1 MRIFLFVFL
10 SASIVLA
17 QKGFTPEY
25 FVKKHNL
32 KLPEVDIDKI
42 DVSKY
47 THRND
52 SWLYFYKG
60 QSRKVDS
67 TYRYLNIEGFPP
79 NKQYEKYTYKGDSTF
94 VRQIAIAQD
103 NLDTTN
109 NYEIAITNNGQAE
122 KSFNKTRNYC
132 NFVTYTSWG
141 CLKSEK
147 FLNPGDKEPH
157 GHECSLVKIGDYIES
172 IETRENKVDSSD
184 IQRYYFSAFDSLVAQ
199 YTLSKKEDPA
209 LMNLI
214 FYTNTHKKKI
224 EYDFDFFKHS
234 NEVTTFDIYTYR
246 PNGNL
251 FRMYLFDSKAH
262 RPSKGGSKP
271 PREYKLLSYV
281 EYSYDSLGRKTSMIS
296 YDPPDAG
303 TGK

>member
-1 MRIFLFVFL
+1 MRTFLIIFLSVTV
-10 SASIVLA
+10 VLA

-32 KLPEVDIDKI
+32 KLPEVDVGNV
-42 DVSKY
+42 DVSKC
-47 THRND
+47 TQND
-52 SWLYFYKG
+52 SKYFFYQGKT
-60 QSRKVDS
+60 KNIDS
-67 TYRYLNIEGFPP
+67 VYSYVTFRGVPTAKL
-79 NKQYEKYTYKGDSTF
+79 YEKYHYQSDSIL
-94 VRQIAIAQD
+94 VRQTEIAQD
-103 NLDTTN
+103 NYDTMSKREIVIYD
-109 NYEIAITNNGQAE
+109 NY
-122 KSFNKTRNYC
+122 KTETRFDRKRNCKIYLKR
-132 NFVTYTSWG
+132 TSWG
-141 CLKSEK
+141 QPMGEKS
-147 FLNPGDKEPH
+147 LCPGDKEPH
-157 GHECSLVKIGDYIES
+157 GQEFTLTKMNDYVES
-172 IETRENKVDSSD
+172 IETYENKVDSSD
-184 IQRYYFSAFDSLVAQ
+184 IRRYYFSAFDSLVAQ

-246 PNGNL
+246 PDGNL

-296 YDPPDAG
+296 YDPPDAKS
-303 TGK
+303 GK